1 MSRAVKFFLLVIAPI
16 LALLLALLGFWSLP
30 ANPTGWFL
38 LLVGVAFTAGLML
51 DFAIRKKRFWEAAS
65 TMPPAREERDDRSFW
80 FISLGMIAAF
90 YLSPVEY
97 LYLFQSLPRN
107 TWIAW
112 IGVALSAL
120 GVCLFVWARR
130 ILGDD
135 FSGHLTVKPDQTLV
149 QTGPY
154 RMIRHPAYAGYLSM
168 ALGISLGYSS
178 LLGLLSTLVL
188 LIPGLAY
195 RIKVEER
202 LLFAHFGQAYR
213 QYASRTRR
221 VIPGIW

>member
-1 MSRAVKFFLLVIAPI
+1 MSRTVKFFLLVIAPM

-30 ANPTGWFL
+30 GNPTGWFL
-38 LLVGVAFTAGLML
+38 LLVGVAFTAGLIL
-51 DFAIRKKRFWEAAS
+51 DFAVRKKRFWEAS
-65 TMPPAREERDDRSFW
+65 TAPEAPQERGDRSFW
-80 FISLGMIAAF
+80 FISLGMIAVF
-90 YLSPVEY
+90 YLSPLEY

-107 TWIAW
+107 IWIAW
-112 IGVALSAL
+112 IGVALSTL

-135 FSGHLTVKPDQTLV
+135 FSGHLTVKPDQNLV
-149 QTGPY
+149 QIGPY
-154 RMIRHPAYAGYLSM
+154 RLIRHPAYAGYLSM

-178 LLGLLSTLVL
+178 FLGLLSTLVL
-188 LIPGLAY
+188 LIPGLVY

-202 LLFAHFGQAYR
+202 LLLVYFGQAYR

-221 VIPGIW
+221 LIPGIW